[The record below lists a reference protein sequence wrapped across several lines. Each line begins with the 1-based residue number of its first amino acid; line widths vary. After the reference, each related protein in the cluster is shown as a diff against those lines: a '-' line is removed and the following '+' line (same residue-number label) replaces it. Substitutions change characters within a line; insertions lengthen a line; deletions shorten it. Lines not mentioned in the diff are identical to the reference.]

1 MAKNKTNPV
10 VSYVFDRYLCVS
22 RSITSLFLPS
32 GSLTLTLTLTLTK
45 FRLVCTPLGK
55 NIVGSF
61 FWSYR
66 CLVLKR
72 HYFVICHAHIDC
84 SKRRI
89 DHGRTRT
96 RTSRFRRKWATT
108 SRGGTGKLR
117 VYIFLKEPQNTFL
130 ETLRQAQENPTQM
143 LHKICIPTVKCSRP
157 PQRKSIF
164 HTKICRASGVIFCSL
179 SISLV

>member
-66 CLVLKR
+66 CLVLKK

-117 VYIFLKEPQNTFL
+117 VYNFLKEPQNTFL
-130 ETLRQAQENPTQM
+130 GNTPTSSGKPDPNVTQN
-143 LHKICIPTVKCSRP
+143 LYSYSQVFP
-157 PQRKSIF
+157 PSAKKK
-164 HTKICRASGVIFCSL
+164 HL
-179 SISLV
+179 SHQNLSSVRGNFL

>member
-1 MAKNKTNPV
+1 MKK
-10 VSYVFDRYLCVS
+10 
-22 RSITSLFLPS
+22 
-32 GSLTLTLTLTLTK
+32 
-45 FRLVCTPLGK
+45 
-55 NIVGSF
+55 
-61 FWSYR
+61 
-66 CLVLKR
+66 

-164 HTKICRASGVIFCSL
+164 HTKIVIGVSCSDLPVIVLLL
-179 SISLV
+179 SYFLLVSLLSCFFSCSFVLVCHGEAQ